1 MTIKDIARLCSVSV
15 STVSRVLNDRPDVSE
30 ENRRRV
36 LEVIEC
42 SNYIPNN
49 TARDLVK
56 TKSDAI
62 GLVVRG
68 VSNPFYTDI
77 IRAIE
82 DSITAEGFTMVM
94 QQIGT
99 CDDEIKRGA
108 MMERE
113 KRLRGIVFLGGRS
126 DYTPEELTV
135 LNVPFVCCSYAN
147 QYGTLPEGSYASV
160 SIADEEEAY
169 RAVTELYRCGH
180 RRIAAL
186 VARTDDR
193 AISQLRYQGYL
204 RALAD
209 CGLPTEEELV
219 IRAGSFDIGDAYRA
233 TAERLR
239 QEADFTAVFSIADN
253 MALGA
258 MPGAA
263 GGGTP
268 GAGGLLRYRHRRP
281 DHVGVFPSHAHHTLS
296 AHGGDGAAQRGD
308 FDGHDPRPGTGP
320 AARRCGPCCAGER
333 PCGGSTEFFPSQ
345 GM

>member
-1 MTIKDIARLCSVSV
+1 MTIKDIARLCGVSV

-36 LEVIEC
+36 LEVIES

-77 IRAIE
+77 IRAVE
-82 DSITAEGFTMVM
+82 DGITAEGFTMVM

-126 DYTPEELTV
+126 DYTPEELTM

-169 RAVTELYRCGH
+169 RAVMELYRCGH

-193 AISQLRYQGYL
+193 VISQLRYQGYL

-239 QEADFTAVFSIADN
+239 QGADFTAVFSIADN

-258 MPGAA
+258 MRALREAGCRVPEDCSVIAIDGLTMSEYFHPMLTTLCQPMEEMGRRSVEILMDMIHGRGRPRCETVRTVLRRGASV
-263 GGGTP
+263 
-268 GAGGLLRYRHRRP
+268 RRIN
-281 DHVGVFPSHAHHTLS
+281 
-296 AHGGDGAAQRGD
+296 
-308 FDGHDPRPGTGP
+308 
-320 AARRCGPCCAGER
+320 
-333 PCGGSTEFFPSQ
+333 
-345 GM
+345 

>member
-1 MTIKDIARLCSVSV
+1 MTIKDIARLCGVSV

-36 LEVIEC
+36 LEVIES

-82 DSITAEGFTMVM
+82 DGITAEGFTMVM

-126 DYTPEELTV
+126 DYTPEELTM

-160 SIADEEEAY
+160 SIADEEAAY
-169 RAVTELYRCGH
+169 RAVMELYRCGH

-219 IRAGSFDIGDAYRA
+219 ICAGSFDIGDAYRA
-233 TAERLR
+233 
-239 QEADFTAVFSIADN
+239 
-253 MALGA
+253 LGA
-258 MPGAA
+258 MRALREAGRRVPEDCSVIAIDGLTMSEYFHPMLTTLCQPMEEMGRRSVEILMDMIHGRGRPRCETVRTVLRRGASV
-263 GGGTP
+263 
-268 GAGGLLRYRHRRP
+268 RRIN
-281 DHVGVFPSHAHHTLS
+281 
-296 AHGGDGAAQRGD
+296 
-308 FDGHDPRPGTGP
+308 
-320 AARRCGPCCAGER
+320 
-333 PCGGSTEFFPSQ
+333 
-345 GM
+345 

>member
-1 MTIKDIARLCSVSV
+1 MTIKDIARLCGVSV

-36 LEVIEC
+36 LEVIES

-77 IRAIE
+77 IRAVE
-82 DSITAEGFTMVM
+82 DGITAEGFTMVM

-126 DYTPEELTV
+126 DYTPEELTM

-209 CGLPTEEELV
+209 CGLPT
-219 IRAGSFDIGDAYRA
+219 
-233 TAERLR
+233 
-239 QEADFTAVFSIADN
+239 
-253 MALGA
+253 
-258 MPGAA
+258 
-263 GGGTP
+263 GGGAGRSAPGPLTSGTP
-268 GAGGLLRYRHRRP
+268 
-281 DHVGVFPSHAHHTLS
+281 
-296 AHGGDGAAQRGD
+296 
-308 FDGHDPRPGTGP
+308 TGP
-320 AARRCGPCCAGER
+320 RRRGCGGGRTSRRCFPLPTTWRWA
-333 PCGGSTEFFPSQ
+333 PCGRCGRRDAGYRRTAPLSPSTA
-345 GM
+345 

>member
-1 MTIKDIARLCSVSV
+1 MTIKDIARLCGVSV

-36 LEVIEC
+36 LEVIES

-77 IRAIE
+77 IRAVE
-82 DSITAEGFTMVM
+82 DGITAEGFTMVM

-126 DYTPEELTV
+126 DYTPEELTM

-147 QYGTLPEGSYASV
+147 QYGTLSEGSYASV

-169 RAVTELYRCGH
+169 RAVMELYRCGH

-239 QEADFTAVFSIADN
+239 QGADFTAVFSIADN

-258 MPGAA
+258 MRALREA
-263 GGGTP
+263 GCRVP
-268 GAGGLLRYRHRRP
+268 EDCSVIAIDGLTMSEYFHPMLTTLCQPMEEMGRRSVEILM
-281 DHVGVFPSHAHHTLS
+281 DMI
-296 AHGGDGAAQRGD
+296 HGR
-308 FDGHDPRPGTGP
+308 
-320 AARRCGPCCAGER
+320 ER
-333 PCGGSTEFFPSQ
+333 PRCETVRTVLRRGASVRRIN
-345 GM
+345 

>member
-1 MTIKDIARLCSVSV
+1 MTIKDIARLCGVSV

-36 LEVIEC
+36 LEVIES

-82 DSITAEGFTMVM
+82 DGITAEGFTMVM

-126 DYTPEELTV
+126 DYTPEELTM

-160 SIADEEEAY
+160 SIADEEAAY
-169 RAVTELYRCGH
+169 RAVMELYRCGH

-219 IRAGSFDIGDAYRA
+219 ICAGSFDIGDAGCRR
-233 TAERLR
+233 TAPLSPS
-239 QEADFTAVFSIADN
+239 TA
-253 MALGA
+253 
-258 MPGAA
+258 
-263 GGGTP
+263 
-268 GAGGLLRYRHRRP
+268 
-281 DHVGVFPSHAHHTLS
+281 
-296 AHGGDGAAQRGD
+296 
-308 FDGHDPRPGTGP
+308 
-320 AARRCGPCCAGER
+320 
-333 PCGGSTEFFPSQ
+333 
-345 GM
+345 